1 MTRNLAELSGPAAAS
16 MLTPSSVVVVPTG
29 AVEHH
34 GPHLPLITDYLL
46 ADAVG
51 SSAVERAAAAGTD
64 VWMLPTLAYT
74 KSDEH
79 AWAPGTVWLSWDAMM
94 KTVID
99 IGRSV
104 ASTPARTL
112 VFLNGHGGNVALL
125 QVALREIRR
134 RFGLNT
140 FLVGVHVSA
149 DGVEPPEE
157 ECGLGI
163 HGGHGETSLI
173 MHIRPDLVDM
183 SLAERNV
190 PSHIADAEYIGF
202 HSKPVSFGW
211 LSDDFGPSGVIGDP
225 TRANTADGA
234 EIFEAAVSQATAALV
249 EISRFRPA
257 REGL

>member
-16 MLTPSSVVVVPTG
+16 MLAPSSVVVVPTG

-46 ADAVG
+46 ADSVG
-51 SSAVERAAAAGTD
+51 SSAVERAAAAGID

-104 ASTPARTL
+104 ATTPARTL

-140 FLVGVHVSA
+140 FLIGVQVSA

-157 ECGLGI
+157 ECDLGI

-234 EIFEAAVSQATAALV
+234 AIFEAAVSQATAALV

>member
-46 ADAVG
+46 ADSVG
-51 SSAVERAAAAGTD
+51 SSAIERAAAAGID

-79 AWAPGTVWLSWDAMM
+79 AWAPGTVWLSWDTMM

-104 ASTPARTL
+104 ATTPARTL

-140 FLVGVHVSA
+140 FLIGVQVSA

-157 ECGLGI
+157 ECDLGI

-225 TRANTADGA
+225 THANTADGA

>member
-1 MTRNLAELSGPAAAS
+1 MTRKLAELSGPAAAS
-16 MLTPSSVVVVPTG
+16 ILSPSSVIVVPTG
-29 AVEHH
+29 AIEHH

-46 ADAVG
+46 ADSVG
-51 SSAVERAAAAGTD
+51 NAAVERAAAAGVD
-64 VWMLPTLAYT
+64 AWILPTLAYT

-140 FLVGVHVSA
+140 FLMGCRVSA
-149 DGVEPPEE
+149 DGVAPPEE

-190 PSHIADAEYIGF
+190 PAHIADAEYIGF

-211 LSDDFGPSGVIGDP
+211 LSNDFGPIGVVGDP
-225 TRANTADGA
+225 RWANAADGA
-234 EIFEAAVSQATAALV
+234 ALFEAAVAQAAAALD
-249 EISRFRPA
+249 EISRFRLA
-257 REGL
+257 GDDA

>member
-1 MTRNLAELSGPAAAS
+1 MSRKLAELSGPAAAS
-16 MLTPSSVVVVPTG
+16 ILSPSSVIVVPTG
-29 AVEHH
+29 AIEHH

-46 ADAVG
+46 ADSVG
-51 SSAVERAAAAGTD
+51 NAAVEHAAAAGVD
-64 VWMLPTLAYT
+64 AWILPTLAYT

-94 KTVID
+94 KTMID

-140 FLVGVHVSA
+140 FLMGVRASA

-163 HGGHGETSLI
+163 HGGHSETSLI
-173 MHIRPDLVDM
+173 MHIRPDLVDT

-190 PSHIADAEYIGF
+190 PAHIAEADYIGF

-211 LSDDFGPSGVIGDP
+211 LSNDFGPIGVVGDP
-225 TRANTADGA
+225 RWANAADGA
-234 EIFEAAVSQATAALV
+234 ALFEAAVAQAAAALD
-249 EISRFRPA
+249 EISRFRLA
-257 REGL
+257 GDDA

>member
-1 MTRNLAELSGPAAAS
+1 MTRKLAELSGPAAAS
-16 MLTPSSVVVVPTG
+16 MLSPSSVIVVPTG
-29 AVEHH
+29 AIEHH

-46 ADAVG
+46 ADSVGNAAV
-51 SSAVERAAAAGTD
+51 VRAAAAGVD
-64 VWMLPTLAYT
+64 AWLLPTLAYT

-104 ASTPARTL
+104 GSTPATTL

-134 RFGLNT
+134 RFMLNT
-140 FLVGVHVSA
+140 FLMGVRVSA
-149 DGVEPPEE
+149 DSVEPPEE

-173 MHIRPDLVDM
+173 LHIRPDLVDT

-190 PSHIADAEYIGF
+190 PAHIAEADYIGF

-211 LSDDFGPSGVIGDP
+211 LSNDFGPSGVVGDP
-225 TRANTADGA
+225 TRANAADGA
-234 EIFEAAVSQATAALV
+234 ALFEAAVAQAAAALD

-257 REGL
+257 GDDA